1 MGIEIERKFL
11 VSLSAWNAPDNG
23 KVYRQ
28 GYIRTHNQNT
38 VRIRTAGNQGYL
50 TLKSKTKSLT
60 RSEFEYAI
68 PFDEAEEMLDLLCD
82 QPLIE
87 KIRYE
92 VIFAGFKWE
101 VDKFLGENDG
111 LMLAEIELEAEEQK
125 FTPPPWITIE
135 VTSDKRYYNSNLVIN
150 PFSQWAD

>member
-28 GYIRTHNQNT
+28 GYIRTHNQST
-38 VRIRTAGNQGYL
+38 VRIRTAGNQGFL
-50 TLKSKTKSLT
+50 TLKSKTKGLT

-82 QPLIE
+82 RPLIE

-92 VIFAGFKWE
+92 VMFGGFKWE
-101 VDKFLGENDG
+101 VDKFLGDNDG
-111 LMLAEIELEAEEQK
+111 LMLAEIELESEEQK
-125 FTPPPWITIE
+125 FTSPLWVTIE
-135 VTSDKRYYNSNLVIN
+135 VTGDKRYYNSNLAIN
-150 PFSQWAD
+150 PYSQWAD